1 MTFFVAS
8 ILAVV
13 IGGALGLA
21 VVLFGRIG
29 VLEERRRQDPPQ

>member
-21 VVLFGRIG
+21 VVLFGRTD
-29 VLEERRRQDPPQ
+29 VLEERRRRAPPK